1 MPKALFYAGTAFCL
15 FLALTS
21 AAESARELQ
30 GGRLAFVALQAVSAP
45 AARAAWRIAAALAA
59 GFAAAAI
66 FVRMAALLAPRNL
79 FGALFAVFATIGSM
93 LSLFGALLLQWRIL
107 VMLRRGAAA

>member
-30 GGRLAFVALQAVSAP
+30 GGSLAFVALQAVSVP
-45 AARAAWRIAAALAA
+45 AAPAAWRILFALGA
-59 GFAAAAI
+59 GFAAPAI
-66 FVRMAALLAPRNL
+66 FVRMAPLPAPPNPFR
-79 FGALFAVFATIGSM
+79 ALFPLLPA
-93 LSLFGALLLQWRIL
+93 LRPRLFP
-107 VMLRRGAAA
+107 LRA